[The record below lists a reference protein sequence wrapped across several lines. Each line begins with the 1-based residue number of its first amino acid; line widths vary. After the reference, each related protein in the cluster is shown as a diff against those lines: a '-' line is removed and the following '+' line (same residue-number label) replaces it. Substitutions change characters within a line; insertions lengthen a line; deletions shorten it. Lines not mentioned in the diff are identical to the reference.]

1 MLKVE
6 KCMALD
12 NNFKSFI
19 SKVFINYKKV
29 EKVLERW
36 LRG

>member
-6 KCMALD
+6 NYMALD

-19 SKVFINYKKV
+19 SKVFIIYKKV
-29 EKVLERW
+29 EKVLER
-36 LRG
+36 